1 MREVSRER
9 VENFQEDTKH
19 KIRDYRKVR
28 ELDTE
33 RSFPRQNQIQH
44 NMIITQKIEQR
55 DFRMEPISK
64 RESRTL
70 RSIPYDKG

>member
-9 VENFQEDTKH
+9 VGNFQEDTKH
-19 KIRDYRKVR
+19 KIRDCRKVR

-55 DFRMEPISK
+55 DFRIEPISK

-70 RSIPYDKG
+70 RSIPHDKG